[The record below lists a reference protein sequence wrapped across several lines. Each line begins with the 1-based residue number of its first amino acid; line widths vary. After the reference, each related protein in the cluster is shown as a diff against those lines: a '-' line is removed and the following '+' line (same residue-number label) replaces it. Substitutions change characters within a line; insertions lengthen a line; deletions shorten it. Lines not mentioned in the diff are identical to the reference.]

1 MSKKL
6 IIIPIVLLVIVVSIG
21 GGIAAVN
28 SKCGYTE
35 EGNFVNKDGTV
46 SAYGTMEDAKL
57 CAYRGLLPD
66 AVKKRL
72 GWLGD
77 SKTKA
82 EAEKIKSIDDKVKA
96 EIEAEKAKK

>member
-1 MSKKL
+1 MRKKL
-6 IIIPIVLLVIVVSIG
+6 IIISIVLLVIVVSIG

-28 SKCGYTE
+28 SKCGYTD

-46 SAYGTMEDAKL
+46 SAHGTMEDAKL

-66 AVKKRL
+66 VVKKRL

-82 EAEKIKSIDDKVKA
+82 EADDIKSIDDKVKA

>member
-1 MSKKL
+1 
-6 IIIPIVLLVIVVSIG
+6 
-21 GGIAAVN
+21 
-28 SKCGYTE
+28 
-35 EGNFVNKDGTV
+35 
-46 SAYGTMEDAKL
+46 MEDAKL